1 MADCFPYPR
10 IVIAGLSGG
19 AGKTIVSLA
28 LARAFVKK
36 GLDVRCFK
44 KGPDYIDAG
53 WLAFASKKPARN
65 LDLFLMGDEVCRRS
79 FVTYGTMEGINI
91 IEGNKGLLDGVD
103 AKGSFS
109 TKTLAQTLEAPIILV
124 ASAHKVTATLGAIVK
139 GVVDCSSNCS
149 FGGVI
154 LNRVAG
160 ERHKKV
166 ISESIKQRTGL
177 DVIGAIPRIEKG
189 AFMPERHL
197 GLLPVDENASVN
209 EVLSFLDEVAT
220 YIDMER
226 AVEIGRSSP
235 PLGYLP
241 LPTEKKQKVCRIGVL
256 KDSAF
261 SFYYPENLEALEAQ
275 GAELVFF
282 SPLSDTTLDGID
294 ALYIGGGF
302 PETHLE
308 ALSQNA
314 SFRNALK
321 NLASLGLP
329 IYAECG
335 GLMFLSRS
343 IDYKGKRHEMCNV
356 LPVDIEMLEKPV
368 GHGYA
373 TAVVDNENPFYPL
386 GATIKGHEFHYS
398 RPIAYEQE
406 KIRTSLQMQKGAGAI
421 GKRDGIVV
429 NSVFAT
435 YIHVHALGEP
445 HFAQALVRQACA
457 FKARKSLHL

>member
-1 MADCFPYPR
+1 MAKRFAYPR
-10 IVIAGLSGG
+10 VVIAGLSGG
-19 AGKTIVSLA
+19 SGKTIVSLA

-36 GLDVRCFK
+36 GIDVQCFK

-53 WLAFASKKPARN
+53 WLAFVTKKPARN
-65 LDLFLMGDEVCRRS
+65 LDLFLMGEDVCLRS
-79 FVTYGTMEGINI
+79 FVTYGAKEGINI
-91 IEGNKGLLDGVD
+91 VEGNKGILDGVD
-103 AKGSFS
+103 ANGTFS
-109 TKTLAQTLEAPIILV
+109 TKSLAQTLEAPIILV
-124 ASAHKVTATLGAIVK
+124 VNAHKVTATLGALVK
-139 GVVDCSSNCS
+139 GVVECSSGCAW
-149 FGGVI
+149 GGVI

-166 ISESIKQRTGL
+166 VTDSIKDRTGL
-177 DVIGAIPRIEKG
+177 EVIGAIPKLEKG
-189 AFMPERHL
+189 SSMPERHL
-197 GLLPVDENASVN
+197 GLLPVYENASLN

-220 YIDMER
+220 HIDIEKVLEV
-226 AVEIGRSSP
+226 ARSSH
-235 PLGYLP
+235 P
-241 LPTEKKQKVCRIGVL
+241 LPYRPLSIRKNEKVCRIGVL

-282 SPLSDTTLDGID
+282 SPLSDTRLADVH

-308 ALSQNA
+308 ALS
-314 SFRNALK
+314 RNAAFRGAIK
-321 NLASLGLP
+321 QLASSGLP

-343 IDYKGKRHEMCNV
+343 IEFKGKRHEMCDV
-356 LPVDIEMLEKPV
+356 FPLDIEMLEKPV

-373 TAVVDNENPFYPL
+373 TALVDEQNPFYPV
-386 GATIKGHEFHYS
+386 GATVKGHEFHYS
-398 RPIAYEQE
+398 RPIAQE
-406 KIRTSLQMQKGAGAI
+406 NQKIRTCFQVQKGVGAI
-421 GKRDGIVV
+421 GKRDGIVT

-445 HFAQALVRQACA
+445 GFAQALVREACA
-457 FKARKSLHL
+457 FKARKTSHL

>member
-1 MADCFPYPR
+1 MADRYPYPR
-10 IVIAGLSGG
+10 IVVAGSSGG

-28 LARAFVKK
+28 LARACQKK
-36 GLDVRCFK
+36 GIEVQCFK

-53 WLAFASKKPARN
+53 WLSFASEKPARN
-65 LDLFLMGDEVCRRS
+65 LDLFLMGEEACLRS
-79 FVTYGTMEGINI
+79 FVTYGTKEGINI
-91 IEGNKGLLDGVD
+91 IEGNKGILDGVD

-124 ASAHKVTATLGAIVK
+124 ANAHKVTATLGAIVK

-166 ISESIKQRTGL
+166 VSESIKQRTGL
-177 DVIGAIPRIEKG
+177 NVIGAIPGLDKG
-189 AFMPERHL
+189 ISMPERHL
-197 GLLPVDENASVN
+197 GLLPVLENTRVN
-209 EVLSFLDEVAT
+209 EVLSFMDEVAG
-220 YIDMER
+220 YIDLEKVLEV
-226 AVEIGRSSP
+226 ARSST
-235 PLGYLP
+235 PLAYLP
-241 LPTEKKQKVCRIGVL
+241 LSSEKKEKVCRIGVL

-282 SPLSDTTLDGID
+282 SPLSDTRLDHID

-308 ALSQNA
+308 ALSRNA
-314 SFRNALK
+314 SFRKAVEQ
-321 NLASLGLP
+321 LASSGLP

-343 IDYKGKRHEMCNV
+343 IDFKGKRHEMCDV
-356 LPVDIEMLEKPV
+356 LPLDIEMLEKPV

-373 TAVVDNENPFYPL
+373 TAVVDKENPFYPV

-398 RPIAYEQE
+398 RPVVTEGQGIH
-406 KIRTSLQMQKGAGAI
+406 TTLLVQKGTGVI
-421 GKRDGIVV
+421 GKRDGIVM

-435 YIHVHALGEP
+435 YIHVHALGEVK
-445 HFAQALVRQACA
+445 FAEALAREACA
-457 FKARKSLHL
+457 FKARKNLHL